1 MMDKLPVEGHSDLY
15 RDVKSGAIIN
25 SSVDDYHKY
34 MESKA
39 KRDRLQNAVDEIDT
53 LKSEMTEI
61 KTLLKQLI
69 NQNGN

>member
-25 SSVDDYHKY
+25 SNVDDYHKY